1 MIVQSEPMKI
11 LMLAPEPFFTVRG
24 TPFSILHRV
33 KALSE
38 LGHEVDLV
46 TYHLGEDVSFPG
58 LAVYRTPRLPFL
70 RHVKVGP
77 SLVKIPLDLLLFFR
91 AGILCLRKRYD
102 CIHTHEEA
110 ALMGA
115 MASAVFGVVHVYDM
129 HSSLPQQFV
138 NYNYFKLF
146 PGLLLSAA
154 RMVER
159 FILAHSDAVIAICPH
174 LKDIA
179 LAEGA
184 RGRVDVIENPP
195 LISSP
200 PGDAPGLAR
209 RLRDS
214 LGIGD
219 RLVALYTGTFEY
231 NQGLEEIVRGIPLVV
246 KEVPDI
252 VFLLAGGEPHQVE
265 ALRALGDRLGISGH
279 LILPGRRP
287 LHEMDAYMAASDI
300 LLSFRKIGT
309 NTPLKI
315 YSYLWSGTPT
325 VATDLLVHTQ
335 VLNGEVA
342 LLTEP
347 TVEAFAR
354 GIVTLARD
362 RALRRRIGENGRRL
376 AERRYSP
383 AVYLAQMRE
392 LCAAVQAMARRGI
405 AVFLM
410 SALICDLLAERLSAC
425 GELASFI

>member
-1 MIVQSEPMKI
+1 MKI

-33 KALSE
+33 GALSE

-58 LAVYRTPRLPFL
+58 LAVYRILRLPFI

-77 SLVKIPLDLLLFFR
+77 SLVKLPLDLLMFGH
-91 AGILCLRKRYD
+91 AGLMCLWKSYD
-102 CIHTHEEA
+102 CVHTHEEA

-115 MASAVFGVVHVYDM
+115 MLSAVFGIVHVYDM

-138 NYNYFKLF
+138 NYNYFRLF
-146 PGLLLSAA
+146 PGLFLSASRA
-154 RMVER
+154 VER
-159 FILAHSDAVIAICPH
+159 FILEHSDAVIAICPH

-184 RGRVDVIENPP
+184 RGRVEVIENLP
-195 LISSP
+195 LVSP
-200 PGDAPGLAR
+200 SFQNDPGGAR
-209 RLRDS
+209 KLRDS

-231 NQGLEEIVRGIPLVV
+231 NQGLEEIVRCIPLVV
-246 KEVPDI
+246 KEVPGI
-252 VFLLAGGEPHQVE
+252 VFLLVGGEPHQVE
-265 ALRALGDRLGISGH
+265 AIRALGERLGVSGH

-287 LHEMDAYMAASDI
+287 LHEMDLYMAACDI

-315 YSYLWSGTPT
+315 YSYLLSGKPT

-335 VLNGEVA
+335 VLSRDVA

-354 GIVTLARD
+354 GIITLARD
-362 RALRRRIGENGRRL
+362 PNLRRRIGENGRRL
-376 AERRYSP
+376 AERRYTRP
-383 AVYLAQMRE
+383 AYLDRMRE
-392 LCAAVQAMARRGI
+392 LYGAVQTMLRRGV
-405 AVFLM
+405 ALLLM
-410 SALICDLLAERLSAC
+410 STLIRCLAAE
-425 GELASFI
+425 ELWICSEMSEFI